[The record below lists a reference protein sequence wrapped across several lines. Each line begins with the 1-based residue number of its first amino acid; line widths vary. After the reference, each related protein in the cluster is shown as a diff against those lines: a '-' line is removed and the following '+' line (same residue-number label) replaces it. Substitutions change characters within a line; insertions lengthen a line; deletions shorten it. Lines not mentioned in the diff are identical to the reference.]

1 MHILY
6 DLILKESEISD
17 FILKLQNKEHKY
29 YMATKKIV
37 IATEKCIRFIIVNSS
52 VKEYIFNTLEMDEL
66 KEDLKIF
73 NKSLLPFFPNSDKII
88 EVNKYRNGKKFEQ
101 TFYKNKVIINYD
113 NGPGKIITRGDMI
126 EEYYFYDGIL
136 QRFDGPAVIYKKNN
150 KILKKK
156 YMIYEIP
163 FSEYKFNTILN
174 NVKSK
179 KFIKYSNVYIKDDSL
194 LEVYRNVANYFNDDD
209 ALEICRMYDLINKL
223 K

>member
-88 EVNKYRNGKKFEQ
+88 EVNK
-101 TFYKNKVIINYD
+101 D
-113 NGPGKIITRGDMI
+113 
-126 EEYYFYDGIL
+126 
-136 QRFDGPAVIYKKNN
+136 
-150 KILKKK
+150 
-156 YMIYEIP
+156 
-163 FSEYKFNTILN
+163 
-174 NVKSK
+174 
-179 KFIKYSNVYIKDDSL
+179 
-194 LEVYRNVANYFNDDD
+194 
-209 ALEICRMYDLINKL
+209 
-223 K
+223 